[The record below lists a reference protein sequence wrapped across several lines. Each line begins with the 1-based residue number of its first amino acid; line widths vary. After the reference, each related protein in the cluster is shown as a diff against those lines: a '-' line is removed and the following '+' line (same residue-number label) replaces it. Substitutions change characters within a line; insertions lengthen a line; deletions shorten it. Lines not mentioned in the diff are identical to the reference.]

1 MELLRGETAMSA
13 RLNAIILA
21 ACVGMSGSAAAAEL
35 APGSG
40 HSIHLPDFS
49 GVIYYTIE
57 HDGYRVVATLA
68 SGPEAPPIRFIS
80 MLGPGQ
86 RVVISVPGAA
96 GKPSKDFEIVRNGDA
111 LLAYAWPYMTPPAL
125 LEGN

>member
-1 MELLRGETAMSA
+1 MSA
-13 RLNAIILA
+13 RLNAIVLA
-21 ACVGMSGSAAAAEL
+21 ACVGMSGGGAAAVEL

-40 HSIHLPDFS
+40 HSIHLADFN
-49 GVIYYTIE
+49 GIVYYTSE
-57 HDGYRVVATLA
+57 QDGYRVVATLA
-68 SGPEAPPIRFIS
+68 SGPEALPIRFIS
-80 MLGPGQ
+80 TLGPGQ

-96 GKPSKDFEIVRNGDA
+96 GKPSIDFEIVRNGDA